1 MHSQLNHIVAKQ
13 RSAELRRS
21 GERARF
27 ASAANAQRPN
37 LHSRSLV
44 SRASARLL
52 GRMPRLRPTA
62 RPAATNPAEACPA
75 GDRLRP

>member
-1 MHSQLNHIVAKQ
+1 MHSQLHHVVAKQ

-37 LHSRSLV
+37 LRKPQSDLAGERAARWPAV
-44 SRASARLL
+44 SPRVHTAT
-52 GRMPRLRPTA
+52 GR
-62 RPAATNPAEACPA
+62 EEI
-75 GDRLRP
+75 G

>member
-1 MHSQLNHIVAKQ
+1 MHSQLNHVVAKQ

-37 LHSRSLV
+37 LRNRNLI
-44 SRASARLL
+44 SRASARLVD
-52 GRMPRLRPTA
+52 RMPPLKRTP
-62 RPAATNPAEACPA
+62 RPAARNPAEACPA